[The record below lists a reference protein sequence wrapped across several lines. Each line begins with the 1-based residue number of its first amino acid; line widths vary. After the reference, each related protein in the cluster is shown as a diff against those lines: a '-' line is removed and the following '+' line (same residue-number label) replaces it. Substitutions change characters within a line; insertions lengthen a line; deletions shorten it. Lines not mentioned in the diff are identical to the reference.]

1 MTAPTDQFVDIAK
14 RSQEAVTA
22 VVRTWTDTLSNLA
35 GSVTAGQ
42 SKLPDAQAVVDQYFD
57 FVQQVLDNQRTF
69 TQSLLVA
76 STQAAENVT
85 EQATKAAEN
94 VKAHTL
100 HATETVTEK
109 ATQATRNAKAA
120 TRN

>member
-22 VVRTWTDTLSNLA
+22 AVRTWSDTVQSFA
-35 GSVTAGQ
+35 GTFTGGQ
-42 SKLPDAQAVVDQYFD
+42 KLPDAQAVVDQYFD
-57 FVQQVLDNQRTF
+57 FAQQILDNQRKF
-69 TQSLLVA
+69 TLSVLTA

-85 EQATKAAEN
+85 EQAARTAES

-100 HATETVTEK
+100 HATEVTTEQVS
-109 ATQATRNAKAA
+109 QATRNAKAA
-120 TRN
+120 AKN